1 MTDEKLVEEYKKGNK
16 EVFNQIYE
24 RYKNAILSYSHS
36 VYCIGADIEDVIQE
50 GMLGLYKAV
59 EYYNGKSSFKNFA
72 FTCIKT
78 NIIKAVKKYFT
89 NKSQPLNTSVSLEEC
104 ERELQ
109 RAQENIEDKIIFKE
123 RLDMLLNDLRKNLS
137 PFEMDVLNLFLE
149 GYSYSE
155 IAKKLNKPA
164 KTCDN
169 ALQRIRKKIAR

>member
-1 MTDEKLVEEYKKGNK
+1 MTDEELVEQYKSGNK
-16 EVFNQIYE
+16 EAFNQIYS

-89 NKSQPLNTSVSLEEC
+89 NKSQPLNTSVSIDEC

-109 RAQENIEDKIIFKE
+109 LLQENIEDKIIFKE
-123 RLDMLLNDLRKNLS
+123 KLDMLLDKLKEQLS
-137 PFEMDVLNLFLE
+137 DFEMQVLNLFLE

-155 IAKKLNKPA
+155 IAKKLNKSA

-169 ALQRIRKKIAR
+169 ALQRIRKKLAQ

>member
-59 EYYNGKSSFKNFA
+59 EYYNGKSSFKTFA

-78 NIIKAVKKYFT
+78 NIITAVKKYFT
-89 NKSQPLNTSVSLEEC
+89 NKSQPLNNSVSLEEC

-109 RAQENIEDKIIFKE
+109 RVQENIEDKIIFKE
-123 RLDMLLNDLRKNLS
+123 RLDNLLENLREKLS
-137 PFEMDVLNLFLE
+137 PFEQSVLNLFLE

-155 IAKKLNKPA
+155 IAKELNKSA

-169 ALQRIRKKIAR
+169 ALQRIRKKIAM

>member
-1 MTDEKLVEEYKKGNK
+1 MTDEQLVEEYRNGNK
-16 EVFNQIYE
+16 EAFNQIYE
-24 RYKNAILSYSHS
+24 RYKNAIRSYSHS

-78 NIIKAVKKYFT
+78 NIITAVKKYFSY
-89 NKSQPLNTSVSLEEC
+89 KSQPLNNAVSLEEC

-109 RAQENIEDKIIFKE
+109 AVQDNIEDVIIFKE
-123 RLDMLLNDLRKNLS
+123 KLDILLQNLRNKLSDFEKN
-137 PFEMDVLNLFLE
+137 VLNLFLE

-155 IAKKLNKPA
+155 IAIKLNKSE

-169 ALQRIRKKIAR
+169 ALQRIRKKIAQ